1 MKPHFMPVGKPAPPR
16 PRRPESFISWISSS
30 GCAPNALRR
39 AVYPSS
45 RSYTRSFQAS
55 GDSHRLVTTGVSLAS
70 AAWEGLVT
78 SGLLTGRRGVTGGF
92 AVAGG
97 LRGGTGDAV
106 ARAGAPVVAPDDRGV
121 GVETGYR

>member
-16 PRRPESFISWISSS
+16 PRRPESFMSWISSS

-45 RSYTRSFQAS
+45 RSYTLSFHAS
-55 GDSHRLVTTGVSLAS
+55 GDSHRFVTTGVSLAS
-70 AAWEGLVT
+70 AAWEGLVN
-78 SGLLTGRRGVTGGF
+78 SGLLTGRRDVAGGF

-97 LRGGTGDAV
+97 LRGRPGDGV
-106 ARAGAPVVAPDDRGV
+106 ARAAAPVLAPADGGV
-121 GVETGYR
+121 GVEAG